1 MEHRSNS
8 HPYTV
13 RMKKKSMTATV
24 IVVLLSIVLIAGI
37 IAFSPIG
44 DYLSEHVF
52 NPMVSVFT
60 KKQKADSDIVSAL
73 KSQEASAA
81 PTTVPTPVQNSFT
94 IVETPFYLLQM
105 GVFTEQA
112 QAEEHAQ
119 KLRSMGGAGMVYQ
132 DGEVYRVFAA
142 AYRDEA
148 SLKKVQSQ
156 VRTDGFE
163 ATPYI
168 SEQKSVHITLKGDR
182 TALNTVEQAI
192 MLLTEVP
199 NTLSD
204 LSLSLDK
211 ETVDGAEYRQ
221 SLNELSDRISELL
234 NQFQTFP
241 SDSIKPF
248 QTILEKYR
256 NRIST
261 FLREHDTI
269 TKMNASE
276 CKLLQI
282 ECITDYILFFEQ
294 E

>member
-1 MEHRSNS
+1 
-8 HPYTV
+8 
-13 RMKKKSMTATV
+13 
-24 IVVLLSIVLIAGI
+24 
-37 IAFSPIG
+37 
-44 DYLSEHVF
+44 
-52 NPMVSVFT
+52 
-60 KKQKADSDIVSAL
+60 
-73 KSQEASAA
+73 
-81 PTTVPTPVQNSFT
+81 
-94 IVETPFYLLQM
+94 
-105 GVFTEQA
+105 
-112 QAEEHAQ
+112 
-119 KLRSMGGAGMVYQ
+119 
-132 DGEVYRVFAA
+132 
-142 AYRDEA
+142 
-148 SLKKVQSQ
+148 
-156 VRTDGFE
+156 
-163 ATPYI
+163 
-168 SEQKSVHITLKGDR
+168 
-182 TALNTVEQAI
+182 

-261 FLREHDTI
+261 FLQEHDTI